1 MHHRH
6 PKQLDDGRPPL
17 DLDEEGSEV
26 TVMTSNAQG
35 GRGGG
40 PGPGEHGDDRLAAT
54 KARLNH
60 FLSRVIDRHRLH
72 LTLVLLVLIAWNSGG
87 PDTHPLAP
95 SGGSIYQSGTYR
107 GRPYHGERTLA
118 IETVAETRFAR
129 CDVHTVLSEDGGSII
144 DDWLFLEEV
153 DAVNVAVQRSEG
165 DFVVFRQQKYAIP
178 GETLSPVGGFID
190 PDESPL
196 SAAKREVLEE
206 LGLGSKRT
214 QRRMREV
221 RKDRHMNR
229 ADTPLDMESALSF
242 LKEIEQV
249 DPPRRDEYGLLDGS
263 RRVPATEDNDAD
275 WVYLGRYRTAANRGG
290 GFVYTFL
297 LKHAVPLVHNGGRPG
312 FVGTGDGESQEI
324 LYLNQKDAFRAVS
337 EGRFVE
343 VKWAA
348 TFALALLNVRQG
360 MPECCNFDAVVELA
374 APAAGDEEDPAAAA
388 AGE

>member
-6 PKQLDDGRPPL
+6 PRQLDDVDDGRPPP
-17 DLDEEGSEV
+17 DRDGEEGSEA
-26 TVMTSNAQG
+26 TAMAGNG
-35 GRGGG
+35 L
-40 PGPGEHGDDRLAAT
+40 EHGDDRT
-54 KARLNH
+54 TARTALH
-60 FLSRVIDRHRLH
+60 FLLTHHRLH
-72 LTLVLLVLIAWNSGG
+72 LTAVLLILIAWNTGG
-87 PDTHPLAP
+87 PDKGDRPAAGPAHVF
-95 SGGSIYQSGTYR
+95 QSGTYR

-129 CDVHTVLSEDGGSII
+129 CDVHTVISEDGASVV

-153 DAVNVAVQRSEG
+153 DAVNVAVQRAEG
-165 DFVVFRQQKYAIP
+165 DFVVFRQRKYAIP

-190 PDESPL
+190 DGESPL

-221 RKDRHMNR
+221 RKERHMNR
-229 ADTPLDMESALSF
+229 VETPLDMESALSF
-242 LKEIEQV
+242 LGEIEAS
-249 DPPRRDEYGLLDGS
+249 DPPRRDGYGLLDGS
-263 RRVPATEDNDAD
+263 RRYPATEDNDAD

-297 LKHAVPLVHNGGRPG
+297 LKHAVPLVPSGGRPG
-312 FVGTGDGESQEI
+312 FVGTGDGESQEL

-360 MPECCNFDAVVELA
+360 MPECCNFDAAVEMA
-374 APAAGDEEDPAAAA
+374 AAAA
-388 AGE
+388 AGEEKDPAAAASGG